1 MAHHGAQFYLDTAIL
16 TGVCIIRTSGQ
27 SPLTDTKDA
36 GLLLLQ
42 SRIALNDTYFQVLST
57 VPAVPPVFM
66 PIPSLD
72 PIAHHDTSSGFPKAR
87 VRFSVT
93 WVWDLAVVAHLS
105 Y

>member
-16 TGVCIIRTSGQ
+16 TGVCIVRTSGQ
-27 SPLTDTKDA
+27 SPLTDTRDA

-42 SRIALNDTYFQVLST
+42 FRIALNETYFQVLST
-57 VPAVPPVFM
+57 VPAVLPVLM
-66 PIPSLD
+66 PIPSLN
-72 PIAHHDTSSGFPKAR
+72 PIAHHDTSSVLPKAR